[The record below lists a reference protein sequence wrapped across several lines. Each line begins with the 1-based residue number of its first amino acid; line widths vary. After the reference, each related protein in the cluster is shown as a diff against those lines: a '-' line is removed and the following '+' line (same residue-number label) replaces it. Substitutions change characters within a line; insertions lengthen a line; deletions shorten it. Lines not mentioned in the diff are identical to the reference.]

1 MQVSKVSHLSHNYP
15 LSVREIENM
24 LNYIYVLADLPNVPA
39 ITIIEMTGPALI
51 SLMEITGKTVGSGAG
66 HWVVRG

>member
-1 MQVSKVSHLSHNYP
+1 
-15 LSVREIENM
+15 M